1 MHCTVTFD
9 GVCVSFSLQVTL
21 PEDTSYRL
29 GHTTTIING
38 TSPIVVVDG
47 GERGGKPL
55 KDTVIFTLGE

>member
-21 PEDTSYRL
+21 PEDTSHRL
-29 GHTTTIING
+29 GHTTTTIIGG

-47 GERGGKPL
+47 GERGGML
-55 KDTVIFTLGE
+55 VKDMLTLGE